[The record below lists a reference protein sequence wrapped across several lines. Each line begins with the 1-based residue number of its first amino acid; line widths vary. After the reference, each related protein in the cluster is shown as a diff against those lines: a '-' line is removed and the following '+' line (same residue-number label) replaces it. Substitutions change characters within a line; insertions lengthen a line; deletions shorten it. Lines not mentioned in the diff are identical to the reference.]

1 MLVLTQR
8 VMKPQQALNNPETPQ
23 VQSRRSN
30 RNPLTFCYYSM
41 HEIAPAS
48 KHYSIVNRVHNT
60 LLSSKA
66 WAAWYLLISV
76 PSSVFL
82 QSSRGAKELI
92 FDRTKH

>member
-8 VMKPQQALNNPETPQ
+8 AMKPQQALNNPETPQ

-48 KHYSIVNRVHNT
+48 II
-60 LLSSKA
+60 LSLTVYTTRY
-66 WAAWYLLISV
+66 YLL
-76 PSSVFL
+76 
-82 QSSRGAKELI
+82 KHELH
-92 FDRTKH
+92 DTY